1 LKEDRGKEE
10 KKDIWKILIFLMMN
24 SLIYGSQ
31 ELNKENNNNLHKIK
45 MKMEKLILMPKILN
59 YNSTL
64 R

>member
-31 ELNKENNNNLHKIK
+31 ELSKENNNNPHKIK
-45 MKMEKLILMPKILN
+45 MKMEK
-59 YNSTL
+59 
-64 R
+64 